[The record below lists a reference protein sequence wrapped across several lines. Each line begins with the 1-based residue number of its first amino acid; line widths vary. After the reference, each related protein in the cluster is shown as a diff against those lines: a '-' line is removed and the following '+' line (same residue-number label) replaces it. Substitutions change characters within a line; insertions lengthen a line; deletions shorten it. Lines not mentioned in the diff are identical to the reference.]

1 MNDDNDDD
9 DDDDDDDEYDD
20 DADVDDDISLP
31 SDMEVLSLLG
41 RPARSTEESNSPMKC
56 DLMTMMMM
64 MVMTM
69 TMTMMTVMMMMMM
82 VMMND
87 AALGNATAIP
97 EPGQVVRVS
106 SGHCGRK
113 W

>member
-1 MNDDNDDD
+1 
-9 DDDDDDDEYDD
+9 
-20 DADVDDDISLP
+20 
-31 SDMEVLSLLG
+31 
-41 RPARSTEESNSPMKC
+41 MKC

-64 MVMTM
+64 MTMKMTL
-69 TMTMMTVMMMMMM
+69 MMMMVMMMMVVVMMMM

-97 EPGQVVRVS
+97 EPGQVVRVR
-106 SGHCGRK
+106 SGHGGRK